1 MCKIRQ
7 ASISNKR
14 RRTPWI
20 DNKFTH
26 IIIYATLLTVK
37 YSKEAYA
44 RLKKENETTSSGII
58 RKRCRALMA
67 EMSEPTLSG
76 ERIAAIAG
84 CSRNFVDSLIHSYNN
99 KGINSVLETAPVP
112 ERPGRLKSHMEE
124 ISRSLESRVP
134 RSAAEA
140 AHIIRDI
147 SGISFSLRWVRVI
160 MHRCGFLFIKTQPIP
175 GRACPQKQTE
185 LVFALQPVIDEAK
198 ECKRKLYFMDAVH
211 FTLEAFTCHVWY
223 KRPLYLKTGA
233 GRNRF
238 NLLGCVDP
246 FSLDIIQSHSMVY
259 VDAEQIKSF
268 LEKIRPES
276 GDIPVSIVLANAR
289 YQHCQAVKDKAAE
302 LGINLIFLPPYS
314 PNLNIIERLWRYT
327 RRHVLAG
334 KYFDS
339 PVKFHEALIH
349 FFEVDFINHKQNL
362 SPLLPL
368 KFQSF
373 ENAHLLCA

>member
-1 MCKIRQ
+1 MHV
-7 ASISNKR
+7 S
-14 RRTPWI
+14 
-20 DNKFTH
+20 
-26 IIIYATLLTVK
+26 
-37 YSKEAYA
+37 
-44 RLKKENETTSSGII
+44 KKENETTSSGII

-124 ISRSLESRVP
+124 LSRSLESRVP

-147 SGISFSLRWVRVI
+147 SGISFSLRWARVI

-185 LVFALQPVIDEAK
+185 WGFALQPVIDEAK
-198 ECKRKLYFMDAVH
+198 GCKRKLYFMDAVH

-302 LGINLIFLPPYS
+302 LEINLIFLPPYS

-339 PVKFHEALIH
+339 PVKFHEALRH

-362 SPLLPL
+362 SPLLTL
-368 KFQSF
+368 KFQ
-373 ENAHLLCA
+373 

>member
-1 MCKIRQ
+1 MRQ
-7 ASISNKR
+7 APASNKR
-14 RRTPWI
+14 RRTSLI
-20 DNKFTH
+20 DNNFTH

-37 YSKEAYA
+37 YSNEAYA

-58 RKRCRALMA
+58 RKRCRALMTK
-67 EMSEPTLSG
+67 MSEPTLSSG
-76 ERIAAIAG
+76 RIAAIAG

-99 KGINSVLETAPVP
+99 KGIDSVLETAPVP
-112 ERPGRLKSHMEE
+112 GRPGRLKSHMEE
-124 ISRSLESRVP
+124 ISKSLESRVP

-147 SGISFSLRWVRVI
+147 SGILFSLTWTREN
-160 MHRCGFLFIKTQPIP
+160 MHRCGFRFIKTQPIP

-185 LVFALQPVIDEAK
+185 WISALQPVIDEAK

-211 FTLEAFTCHVWY
+211 FTLEAFTCHVWC
-223 KRPLYLKTGA
+223 KGPLYLKTGA

-238 NLLGCVDP
+238 NLIGCVDP

-259 VDAEQIKSF
+259 VDAEQTKSF
-268 LEKIRPES
+268 LEKVRLES
-276 GDIPVSIVLANAR
+276 GDIPVSIVLDNAR

-314 PNLNIIERLWRYT
+314 PNLNIIERLWKYT

-339 PVKFHEALIH
+339 PVKFHEALRH

-362 SPLLPL
+362 SSLLTL

-373 ENAHLLCA
+373 EDAHLLCA